1 MSLISRFTFDHRYQ
15 NDPDGRMCVTDRF
28 YRRRMGFRKFYMGM
42 LFVGL
47 VVALD
52 HGGGYFAQVMK
63 TDDVFTIIVASLF
76 LVVAIYAPIAG
87 LLQMAG
93 RTELFV
99 SGDGQQITFRSSFL
113 GRERLVAE
121 TDLEELEPEVQEAI
135 TKLIR
140 LVRGEQFASAPT
152 PDSEPIFEGS
162 IPIRLNVLEGG
173 SLLKVANLT
182 PEKDFVPMEVRIHPE
197 AIVIHGTYD
206 EQRLGGVGAI
216 VPVVKPKDIHHTHIL
231 EATFDSGL
239 LLELKTTRKGFEL
252 NFRPAACIVTDFPRA
267 KEVRL
272 ILRPNEDSAE
282 LVENAILR
290 FRDCGTK
297 RTDSQEYM
305 VLTLGRKSTESDST
319 EETQPEDE
327 HHAAEA

>member
-15 NDPDGRMCVTDRF
+15 NDPEGRMCVTDRF
-28 YRRRMGFRKFYMGM
+28 YRQRMGFRKFYMGM

-52 HGGGYFAQVMK
+52 HGGGYFTQVMK
-63 TDDVFTIIVASLF
+63 TGDWFTIITASLF

-87 LLQMAG
+87 ILQMAG

-113 GRERLVAE
+113 GRDRLVAE

-140 LVRGEQFASAPT
+140 LVRGEHLASGPT
-152 PDSEPIFEGS
+152 PDSEPLFEGV
-162 IPIRLNVLEGG
+162 IPIHLNVLEGG

-182 PEKDFVPMEVRIHPE
+182 PENDFVPMEVLIHPE
-197 AIVIHGTYD
+197 AIVIYGSYE

-216 VPVVKPKDIHHTHIL
+216 VPVVKPKDVHHVHSL

-252 NFRPAACIVTDFPRA
+252 HYRPAACIVTDFPRA

-272 ILRPNEDSAE
+272 ILRPHQDNAE

-290 FRDCGTK
+290 YRDYGTK
-297 RTDSQEYM
+297 RLRSEEYM
-305 VLTLGRKSTESDST
+305 VLSLSRTPTESDAT
-319 EETQPEDE
+319 EAEETQHAEDM
-327 HHAAEA
+327 